1 MPGSCCAGRKS
12 CADFTVTN
20 LRATSFRLERRLRP
34 APVFLRKGAYV
45 RKTSRKG
52 RRNHGGQ
59 QWYRLGRGETVCA
72 RRCVRVRHRP
82 ACQEELDK
90 ATAEIGK
97 NVTKPLECVFYDLGM
112 HCSFDRADA
121 LFVIAM
127 QGQPLLHD
135 PKMQFTKT
143 ATPRCGAAVTLLRWC
158 AQMSLRANLRSMG
171 SR

>member
-1 MPGSCCAGRKS
+1 MSGRLQGKVAAITGGSSGIGLAAAKR
-12 CADFTVTN
+12 FV
-20 LRATSFRLERRLRP
+20 RE
-34 APVFLRKGAYV
+34 GAYV
-45 RKTSRKG
+45 FVTG
-52 RRNHGGQ
+52 RR
-59 QWYRLGRGETVCA
+59 
-72 RRCVRVRHRP
+72 
-82 ACQEELDK
+82 QEELDK

-127 QGQPLLHD
+127 QGQPLLRD

-143 ATPRCGAAVTLLRWC
+143 ATPRCGAAVTRLRWW